1 MMRNF
6 RRWVSVLLF
15 GSLIFSSSLSIAQD
29 SLRLMTLQDAYGLV
43 LANHPMAKLA
53 ATFPEVARQ
62 EVVTARGAFDPTFKS
77 VLDQKEFDDKSYW
90 NTWQSAL
97 VVPLW
102 PGIDVRLKYD
112 QNTGV
117 NLDPTEVTP
126 ENGLTYAGFSV
137 PIGQGLLMDQ
147 RRATLQQARLTT
159 TIAVADQV
167 KAINKLLWIV
177 SKDYWD
183 WSFTYQ
189 RKRLHEESLRLAQIR
204 FEAIRDRVLFGDQ
217 PAIDSLEAFIEVQNR
232 ENILNQ
238 STLEYMNARLL
249 FSNHLWSNDGTPV
262 ELAEFVFPQS
272 SVGMTGLTTVMP
284 LEQLLDSARLSHPE
298 LVKWTVK
305 IQQLDVER
313 RLAGQKLLPKVD
325 LDYNFLAPQQGIYPF
340 EGYYSLSFQNNYRF
354 GLSFSMPLFLRQ
366 ERGKLQQ
373 ARIKINQSK
382 LEQDQVSRTIVN
394 EVKAA
399 YNELTM
405 LNDQIRIQEAQVV
418 NAEKMLEGEM
428 FRFSEGESMLFLVNN
443 RENTLIGSRIK
454 LAELQTKLGKSVA
467 TVNWS
472 AGQLWVRGQ

>member
-1 MMRNF
+1 M
-6 RRWVSVLLF
+6 
-15 GSLIFSSSLSIAQD
+15 
-29 SLRLMTLQDAYGLV
+29 
-43 LANHPMAKLA
+43 
-53 ATFPEVARQ
+53 
-62 EVVTARGAFDPTFKS
+62 
-77 VLDQKEFDDKSYW
+77 
-90 NTWQSAL
+90 
-97 VVPLW
+97 
-102 PGIDVRLKYD
+102 
-112 QNTGV
+112 
-117 NLDPTEVTP
+117 
-126 ENGLTYAGFSV
+126 
-137 PIGQGLLMDQ
+137 
-147 RRATLQQARLTT
+147 
-159 TIAVADQV
+159 
-167 KAINKLLWIV
+167 V

-272 SVGMTGLTTVMP
+272 SVGMNGVTTVMP

-340 EGYYSLSFQNNYRF
+340 EGYYSPSFQNNYRF

-405 LNDQIRIQEAQVV
+405 INDQIRIQEAQVV

-467 TVNWS
+467 TLNWS